1 MSGNTVTS
9 KFIDSVWT
17 SADDQISSQYRL
29 TVSIPSTTD
38 SSLSKNGFGDKSWI
52 FRMDKNF
59 TVPQQQGFVYETYF
73 NGLKIP
79 RVGAKEETDKKIK
92 LDLRADQAGDIYTY
106 FKTWVDKGFDPVDA
120 YMGSE
125 ASLRKDHNIKVELL
139 KRGSAKTSSFASTEV
154 AKTFTFNHCQPFN
167 VMITELDHS
176 NGEPIRVEVELIY
189 LYYIL
194 TAPTTTA

>member
-1 MSGNTVTS
+1 MSANTVTS

-29 TVSIPSTTD
+29 SVSIPS
-38 SSLSKNGFGDKSWI
+38 SSVTKTNSFASTATNSWI

-59 TVPQQQGFVYETYF
+59 TVPQQQGFTYETYF

-92 LDLRADQAGDIYTY
+92 LDVRADQAGEIYTY
-106 FKTWVDKGFDPVDA
+106 FKDWVDQGFNPTDA

-125 ASLRKDHNIKVELL
+125 ATLRKDHNVKVELL
-139 KRGSAKTSSFASTEV
+139 KRGSAKTSSFASSEV
-154 AKTFTFNHCQPFN
+154 AKSFTFSHCQPFN

-176 NGEPIRVEVELIY
+176 NGEPIRVEVEFIY
-189 LYYIL
+189 LYYVL
-194 TAPTTTA
+194 S